1 MQNALVNN
9 LLVSHAQKEIEA
21 RSARGRANIAKFSL
35 GQANKALEIEQAK
48 LDSMKV
54 SAEAKA
60 KAVSEAEQ
68 ALKDAQAKVKQAEK
82 ELADLKNAKTRLV
95 DLKVELEQAEKALQV
110 AQKAQREAKAD
121 FEVKSAK
128 ALEAK
133 NVYETAKAK
142 FEEAETK
149 RLVEL
154 ADAKRKELEKAGYKP
169 VPVVDNNG
177 HVVDYKV
184 PQATVTVANS
194 SNSASTT
201 TTATSTS
208 GFVAQSDVAPNVY
221 SATPATEQGE
231 TLVQTST
238 VEQRQ
243 LPNTGETSSAL
254 ATLGIFGLLVGF
266 AGFKSRKEN

>member
-1 MQNALVNN
+1 M
-9 LLVSHAQKEIEA
+9 HK
-21 RSARGRANIAKFSL
+21 
-35 GQANKALEIEQAK
+35 
-48 LDSMKV
+48 
-54 SAEAKA
+54 
-60 KAVSEAEQ
+60 
-68 ALKDAQAKVKQAEK
+68 
-82 ELADLKNAKTRLV
+82 
-95 DLKVELEQAEKALQV
+95 
-110 AQKAQREAKAD
+110 KAQREAKAD